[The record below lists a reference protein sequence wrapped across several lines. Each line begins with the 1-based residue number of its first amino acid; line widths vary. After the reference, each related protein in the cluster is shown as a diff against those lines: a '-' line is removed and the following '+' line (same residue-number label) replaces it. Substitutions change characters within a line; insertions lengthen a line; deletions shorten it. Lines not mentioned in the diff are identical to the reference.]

1 MNEVDRQVAEL
12 QANKENKKE
21 QYSVEVE
28 SEDVAEATEEKEIE
42 IPQKENTFEA
52 EVTEEAPVVEDK
64 SKQEEVKT
72 EEEPKKD

>member
-28 SEDVAEATEEKEIE
+28 SEDVAEAT
-42 IPQKENTFEA
+42 
-52 EVTEEAPVVEDK
+52 
-64 SKQEEVKT
+64 
-72 EEEPKKD
+72 

>member
-28 SEDVAEATEEKEIE
+28 SKM
-42 IPQKENTFEA
+42 
-52 EVTEEAPVVEDK
+52 
-64 SKQEEVKT
+64 
-72 EEEPKKD
+72 